1 MLVDGARCRLVRWR
15 SLRIPSLQ
23 TLVGAAGVA
32 ALACR
37 LELSVKSYEDAGG
50 AAPLLRDGRTEMDG
64 GGVCSMKPLQT
75 IAWQSQRAMLLKCP

>member
-1 MLVDGARCRLVRWR
+1 LVDGARCRLVRWR

-37 LELSVKSYEDAGG
+37 LELSVKSYEGAGG
-50 AAPLLRDGRTEMDG
+50 VARVLQGRPAEVDGCG
-64 GGVCSMKPLQT
+64 ACSMKPLQT
-75 IAWQSQRAMLLKCP
+75 MARQA